1 MQLKFKLCAMGT
13 MIWPKS
19 MQFAL
24 INSINKSSAV
34 NSLAIF
40 YQFIQNSPSFSLCDK
55 DDQWATITPTGEQMS
70 HISCVTIYNNWT
82 MPMWVLHTGPNRC
95 GLSAR

>member
-40 YQFIQNSPSFSLCDK
+40 YQFIQFSQFL
-55 DDQWATITPTGEQMS
+55 A
-70 HISCVTIYNNWT
+70 V
-82 MPMWVLHTGPNRC
+82 
-95 GLSAR
+95 